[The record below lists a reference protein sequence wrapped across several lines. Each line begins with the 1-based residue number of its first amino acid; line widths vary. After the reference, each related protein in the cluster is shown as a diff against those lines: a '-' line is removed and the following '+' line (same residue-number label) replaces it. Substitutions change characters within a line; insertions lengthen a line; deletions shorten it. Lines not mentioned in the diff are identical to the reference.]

1 MWPDERRDQTLRSLR
16 GRTRKGKERNNLGR
30 VGRIIRLT
38 CPNEER
44 YETRA
49 PHQSFGWF
57 WFHFHVLKFTVED
70 DGMCLE
76 NFHVQVFVKKVII
89 AVALFNGIPNISRRL
104 RFL

>member
-1 MWPDERRDQTLRSLR
+1 M
-16 GRTRKGKERNNLGR
+16 KLGLPISPLA
-30 VGRIIRLT
+30 G
-38 CPNEER
+38 
-44 YETRA
+44 
-49 PHQSFGWF
+49 
-57 WFHFHVLKFTVED
+57 FHVLKFTVED